1 MQNFVCF
8 KINGVKNE
16 NIKQNLEEEK
26 EENILILLI
35 KIKPLNDWLKVEAT
49 RHNFEMMNEMSTY
62 NFVVA
67 SSITN
72 TYNV

>member
-35 KIKPLNDWLKVEAT
+35 KLSPSMIDSKLRPLDIIL
-49 RHNFEMMNEMSTY
+49 R
-62 NFVVA
+62 
-67 SSITN
+67 
-72 TYNV
+72 

>member
-8 KINGVKNE
+8 KIKDVKKE

-35 KIKPLNDWLKVEAT
+35 K
-49 RHNFEMMNEMSTY
+49 
-62 NFVVA
+62 
-67 SSITN
+67 
-72 TYNV
+72 